1 MKRFALPLALALPA
15 LLWAGCADQAPPLDP
30 ESAHPLTAAGG
41 PHVVQVAPPTGELAD
56 DRASILAALEQVRP
70 GGTVQFAAGTYVIG
84 DPDPNSLAYI
94 EVTVSRI
101 TLRGHPGGTTL
112 RGCDPDEVEIVWGA
126 CFGLELSG
134 GHQTVRELGFQDFSQ
149 ALALGKDLYLGPAD
163 NRTGGYR
170 VENNSFRN
178 TTYALSSFG
187 RWLEPAV
194 VRNNGFV
201 NVGIGIEVYGRTVHA
216 LDNDVFTPEPG
227 QVPDIGEALAGIWF
241 VANEEELSTGPC
253 DHNIA
258 ARNRIEGYNYGVLVG
273 VITPGAGCRHN
284 VIRANTI
291 VDSRGEAPAWPL
303 GLYIF
308 LGEGPLEHNVVEG
321 NHIHGSEGQ
330 GIVVYFSGPNRI
342 VNNTVTDIT
351 MTAAP
356 PPGWGEADGVGV
368 WIAGSHATQLL
379 NNRFT
384 DVEGNEVV
392 LQGNYNHVAT
402 RSASDVVRDL
412 GVGNRV
418 TGPGS
423 VVTTAAPAGARAAAA
438 IERAG
443 AARMLG
449 ERVGVRGLL
458 LGREAAQVAPR

>member
-1 MKRFALPLALALPA
+1 MKRLTLPLALALPA

-94 EVTVSRI
+94 EVTVPRI
-101 TLRGHPGGTTL
+101 TLQGHPGGTTL

-126 CFGLELSG
+126 CFGVELSG

-149 ALALGKDLYLGPAD
+149 ALVLGKDLYLGPAD
-163 NRTGGYR
+163 NRSGGYR

-187 RWLEPAV
+187 RWLQPAV

-201 NVGIGIEVYGRTVHA
+201 NVGTGIEVYGRTVHA
-216 LDNDVFTPEPG
+216 LDNDVSAPEPE
-227 QVPDIGEALAGIWF
+227 QVPDIGVALVGILF
-241 VANEEELSTGPC
+241 IANEEELSTGPC

-258 ARNRIEGYNYGVLVG
+258 ARNRVEGYENGVMVA
-273 VITPGAGCRHN
+273 VIAPGAGCRHN
-284 VIRANTI
+284 LIRDNTI
-291 VDSRGEAPAWPL
+291 VDSREFWSPAWPV

-321 NHIHGSEGQ
+321 NHIHGSEGHA
-330 GIVVYFSGPNRI
+330 VVVHRGERNRI
-342 VNNTVTDIT
+342 VNNTITDIA
-351 MTAAP
+351 MTEP
-356 PPGWGEADGVGV
+356 PERSEGNGSGV
-368 WIAGSHATQLL
+368 WIRSGSRENQVF
-379 NNRFT
+379 NNTFAAIASYP
-384 DVEGNEVV
+384 VV
-392 LQGNYNHVAT
+392 LEGDHNHVAT

-423 VVTTAAPAGARAAAA
+423 VITTAAPASGSTAATPAMTG
-438 IERAG
+438 R
-443 AARMLG
+443 
-449 ERVGVRGLL
+449 
-458 LGREAAQVAPR
+458 REAARVHGRRVGASAW